1 MLLTIL
7 LSAFHIVASVATAAP
22 AAGAAVQP
30 PTALTTAK
38 CPNATV
44 RQAAIPERVA
54 PQRFDQL
61 PPGRLELTVLREFDR
76 CPIPAV
82 LREGIGG
89 NPAAGEPE
97 RR

>member
-1 MLLTIL
+1 MLPTIL
-7 LSAFHIVASVATAAP
+7 LSMLQAAASVTAP
-22 AAGAAVQP
+22 APAVGAAVQP
-30 PTALTTAK
+30 PTALTSAK

-44 RQAAIPERVA
+44 RQAGIPERVA
-54 PQRFDQL
+54 PQRLDQL

>member
-1 MLLTIL
+1 MLPTLL
-7 LSAFHIVASVATAAP
+7 LSALQMAASVAAAAP
-22 AAGAAVQP
+22 AEGAAAQLP
-30 PTALTTAK
+30 SALASAK

-44 RQAAIPERVA
+44 RQAGIPGWVA
-54 PQRFDQL
+54 PQRLDQL
-61 PPGRLELTVLREFDR
+61 PPGRLELTVLREIDR

-89 NPAAGEPE
+89 NPAAAEPE